1 MKDFTRKVRTNG
13 LSSDRS
19 QWHSASEVSGWG
31 TPGAPNSVLSE
42 ETESR
47 GNLLFSSTR
56 ITPDNDGNE
65 DFLVI
70 DLALTGLGNIIS
82 VAVFDETGSF
92 VRKIADNMLAG
103 PEASIVWNGTADDEK
118 LVETGIYI
126 ILITVFDDSGKTQKW
141 KKVCTVIR

>member
-1 MKDFTRKVRTNG
+1 VGHK
-13 LSSDRS
+13 
-19 QWHSASEVSGWG
+19 
-31 TPGAPNSVLSE
+31 PPNSVLSE

-47 GNLLFSSTR
+47 QFIIFIDQDHS
-56 ITPDNDGNE
+56 DNDGNE

-82 VAVFDETGSF
+82 VAVFDETGGF
-92 VRKIADNMLAG
+92 VKKIADNMLAG

-126 ILITVFDDSGKTQKW
+126 ILITVFDDTGKTRKW